1 MTATEPCAAILARP
15 LATSVPP
22 FPFPFP
28 LPFVSAHAVI
38 AAVSAGNF
46 RYP

>member
-22 FPFPFP
+22 FPFP
-28 LPFVSAHAVI
+28 LPFASAHAVI